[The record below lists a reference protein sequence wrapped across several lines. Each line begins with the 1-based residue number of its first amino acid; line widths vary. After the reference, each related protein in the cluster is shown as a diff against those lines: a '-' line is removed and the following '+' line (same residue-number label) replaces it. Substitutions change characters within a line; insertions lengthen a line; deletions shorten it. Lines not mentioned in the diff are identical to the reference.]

1 MWREEN
7 VKRSRCPEK
16 ETPKDKDAKR
26 KRKAAETTSVSRDSD
41 DIMSRA
47 RNVKEKDSQEI
58 TQSTAVPARGSGAV
72 PIGSPLSLLGSSLS
86 RNFRHP
92 ACPGSTCIYIHIYI
106 YVYVYHQAKIRDHG
120 SSFQDLLRRKTA
132 NGNIGT
138 ALLRKVLSR
147 IVRDPFVA
155 V

>member
-92 ACPGSTCIYIHIYI
+92 ACPGSTCIYIYTYIYI
-106 YVYVYHQAKIRDHG
+106 CIFVSPGEDQRSWVFVPGSVAKEDGQWKHRHCSPSQG
-120 SSFQDLLRRKTA
+120 AKQ
-132 NGNIGT
+132 NC
-138 ALLRKVLSR
+138 
-147 IVRDPFVA
+147 
-155 V
+155 

>member
-26 KRKAAETTSVSRDSD
+26 KRKAAETTSVSRYSD

-72 PIGSPLSLLGSSLS
+72 PISSPLSLLGSSLS

-92 ACPGSTCIYIHIYI
+92 ACPGSTCIYIYIHTYIYTYIYI
-106 YVYVYHQAKIRDHG
+106 YICITRRRSEIMG
-120 SSFQDLLRRKTA
+120 LRSRICCEGRRPMETS
-132 NGNIGT
+132 
-138 ALLRKVLSR
+138 ALLSFARC
-147 IVRDPFVA
+147 
-155 V
+155 